1 MLSSGLVRIVLRIGR
16 LHILRICLCIWTWFV
31 PCFIV
36 SFTIWTLSVYVE
48 YSGHRHTDLHHH
60 LLRRTREIEWAQ
72 TASTLISS
80 PFWQYGGSVRRTN
93 SHVSDI
99 SGVDRGLFTCPRP
112 PSARQP
118 STNIQ
123 SGNVTTT
130 DAIYDGS
137 TSSGYWRQ
145 FLLSTRQ

>member
-1 MLSSGLVRIVLRIGR
+1 MEG
-16 LHILRICLCIWTWFV
+16 
-31 PCFIV
+31 PCADRW
-36 SFTIWTLSVYVE
+36 S
-48 YSGHRHTDLHHH
+48 
-60 LLRRTREIEWAQ
+60 
-72 TASTLISS
+72 
-80 PFWQYGGSVRRTN
+80 

-137 TSSGYWRQ
+137 TGSGHWRQ